1 LPRSGAGGKSDMTAP
16 MTNLPLHL
24 VRLTEL
30 DEAWRAASAGERLA
44 EVRKSAPRLRERI
57 QESGHAACVRTF
69 PLSALPYPTS
79 FGFGGAARSPLPYL
93 IMTNRTN
100 LVQFE
105 TMDGEKKTLLF
116 NPTDVE
122 RSANT
127 PFFADLRRGMGE
139 GISRWVMA
147 KLKRPSIPEHL
158 ASVGVSPASIDYIAF
173 DHLHTQD
180 LRALLGSSDEGGL
193 HAVLPRARLLI
204 WKLELD
210 ILRGLHPLQRP
221 WFLPDALR
229 GVAEDRILPVDG
241 DFLLGHGVALVR
253 TPGHTVG
260 NWSLVLNT
268 ESGVWAVSE
277 NGISCDSYAPEAS
290 RIPGVERY
298 ARRQHV
304 EVILNSNTLE
314 GRNEQYTSMVLE
326 RLLVDRS
333 RKNPAFY
340 QHQASSELTATPFT
354 PGLSPTFHHGGIES
368 GALFPA

>member
-1 LPRSGAGGKSDMTAP
+1 
-16 MTNLPLHL
+16 MTNLPPHL
-24 VRLTEL
+24 VQLHEL
-30 DEAWRAASAGERLA
+30 DEAWRALSAGERLA

-57 QESGHAACVRTF
+57 QESGRATCVRTF
-69 PLSALPYPTS
+69 PTSALPYPTS
-79 FGFGGAARSPLPYL
+79 FGFSGAARSPLPYL
-93 IMTNRTN
+93 IMTNRAN

-105 TMDGEKKTLLF
+105 TMEGEKKTLLF
-116 NPTDVE
+116 NPTDVD

-127 PFFADLRRGMGE
+127 PFFADLRRGMGK
-139 GISRWVMA
+139 GVSSWVMA

-158 ASVGVSPASIDYIAF
+158 ARAGVSPESIDYIAF

-193 HAVLPRARLLI
+193 QAMLPRARLLV
-204 WKLELD
+204 WKPELD
-210 ILRGLHPLQRP
+210 ILRSLHPLQRP
-221 WFLPDALR
+221 WFLEDAIR
-229 GVAEDRILPVDG
+229 GVAEDRIVPVEG
-241 DFLLGHGVALVR
+241 DFLVGRGVALVR

-290 RIPGVERY
+290 EIGGIRRY
-298 ARRQHV
+298 ALQQEV
-304 EVILNSNTLE
+304 EVVLNANTLE

-326 RLLVDRS
+326 KLLVDRA

-340 QHQASSELTATPFT
+340 QHQASSELTASPFT

-368 GALFPA
+368 GVIR